1 MDTLIA
7 AGWSHQPAVL
17 MVYHSWFITGC
28 DEALFIAAKNQ
39 TLLKTGC
46 DGGFRTGC
54 DEVIVVVRPGRKG

>member
-39 TLLKTGC
+39 TLLETGC
-46 DGGFRTGC
+46 DGGS
-54 DEVIVVVRPGRKG
+54 EPAAMKLL